1 MIEYAQI
8 DLDQDQVIRRTRQ
21 ALHGLLECWDMEYD
35 HEDREEVRL
44 VAALLDILWAQS
56 PEGLCHA
63 AEMEASEE
71 AMRLHNERVDANR
84 AEEQREMI
92 EKAAQE
98 KAAQEKA

>member
-56 PEGLCHA
+56 PEGRHHA

-71 AMRLHNERVDANR
+71 AMRLHNEKVDAK
-84 AEEQREMI
+84 I

-98 KAAQEKA
+98 KA

>member
-63 AEMEASEE
+63 AEMEAEEE
-71 AMRLHNERVDANR
+71 AMRLHNEKVDAK
-84 AEEQREMI
+84 I
-92 EKAAQE
+92 EKATQE
-98 KAAQEKA
+98 KA

>member
-1 MIEYAQI
+1 MMEYAQI

-63 AEMEASEE
+63 AEIEE
-71 AMRLHNERVDANR
+71 AEAERISKIVA
-84 AEEQREMI
+84 
-92 EKAAQE
+92 KKQE
-98 KAAQEKA
+98 SN